1 MQKRRVYL
9 TLKNSLINTEDPILR
24 SYSDAKVGMKTPG
37 FILAF
42 KQRGAIVQFF
52 GGVKGFLPVSEMSEA
67 FIKDPKE
74 HFTLGQSVSVR
85 ITSVDEEEQRLVVS
99 CRSASTQDIQKELEQ
114 LTPGE
119 SIVTASVVEKTKT
132 GAIVDIEP
140 HNIRGVLPIGQL
152 ADEKQ
157 TSCRS
162 IFKKMKVGGKI
173 EDLVVLEKDK
183 TQKFVTLS
191 AKESLVNDAK
201 AGVLPSELSDI
212 QPDAQLHGYV
222 KNATIKGVFVAFANN
237 LTGLAL
243 KKDLSETE
251 VIEDPAEKFEQ
262 FQSVECTVVNVDRV
276 QGRFQLT
283 LKKSTAPKPAE
294 GQETVNPVD
303 DSIKSLS
310 QFVPGLST
318 KAKVRSVKETQ
329 VNVQLADNQQGRIDV
344 SQMYEEWDDIKD
356 HKYPLKGQFKK
367 GDVIPI
373 KIIGYH
379 DARNHK
385 FLPISHRSSTHLT
398 LECSAK
404 PSVVKSNTPY
414 TGISFEDTKVGTT
427 WTGFVNN
434 HTQDFVWVNL
444 SPAVRGR
451 ISMLDLSDNVDA
463 IGNVEEYFPIGSAIR
478 CTVVESGNNVLRL
491 SAREAEG
498 TAINTIDDVKIDSVI
513 PALVSKTTANS
524 VVVRFNSLGKVFAS
538 AYLTDI
544 ADTYKDEGSMTEEYV
559 AHELVKCKVTSV
571 DKSNQK
577 VHVSLRDSE
586 CGDESEVTDKAIYSV
601 DDVSTGDVVRGF
613 VKNVADSGLFIA
625 LGRDVTAR
633 VQIKNLSDAFLT
645 DWKKYFSVNEVVK
658 GKIISVN
665 NGKID
670 MTLKESVITGKK
682 ADAEA
687 IGLEDL
693 EEGAIMDGTVKRIE
707 DFGVFVRIEG
717 TKNVSGLCH
726 RSQVADVPLND
737 LTKVFSEGDRVKVKV
752 LSVDT
757 EKKRLSLGM
766 KASYFGDD
774 SDVEMDSE
782 GDEDEDEDGDEVLL
796 DAGEDDSEE
805 EESSG
810 SEDEELTETAAT
822 GQSGLSANFD
832 WTTSIL
838 DQTKKDQDSDSDE
851 DDDSDEEEEE
861 APRKRRKK
869 AKAAVEDKTASLST
883 KLPQSVA
890 DYERFLVGSP
900 NSSILWMNF
909 MAFQLQLSEVDK
921 AREIGDRALKT
932 INFREEEEKF
942 NIWVALL
949 NLENSFGTDE
959 SLEETFKRAQQFC
972 DPKTVHLKL
981 LNIYIQSNKMD
992 KAEKLY
998 YSTAKKFGAE
1008 DLNIYVNFA
1017 RFLFDQ
1023 EKPEDGRDILNRA
1036 LQALPKNQHREVISK
1051 FAQIEFEKGDAER
1064 GRTLFEG
1071 LISSY
1076 PKRIDLWN
1084 VYIDQEIKHV
1094 NDKSKVKDLFERVF
1108 SNDKLRL
1115 TMKRAKFFFKKWL
1128 GYEQKH
1134 GDDKSVDH
1142 VKAKAADYVKNN
1154 S

>member
-1 MQKRRVYL
+1 MNVDTQKRRIYL
-9 TLKNSLINTEDPILR
+9 TLKNSLINTEDAILR
-24 SYSDAKVGMKTPG
+24 SYADATVGMKTPG

-85 ITSVDEEEQRLVVS
+85 ITSVDQEEQRLLVS
-99 CRSASTQDIQKELEQ
+99 CRSASTEDVQKELAQ
-114 LTPGE
+114 LKPGK
-119 SIVTASVVEKTKT
+119 SIVSASVVEKTKAD
-132 GAIVDIEP
+132 AIVDIEP
-140 HNIRGVLPIGQL
+140 HSIRGVLPIGQL

-162 IFKKMKVGGKI
+162 IFKKMKVGEKI
-173 EDLVVLEKDK
+173 DDLVVLEKDK
-183 TQKFVTLS
+183 TQNFVTLS
-191 AKESLVNDAK
+191 AKKSLVNDAK
-201 AGVLPSELSDI
+201 AGALPSELAEV

-222 KNATIKGVFVAFANN
+222 KNATIKGVFIAFANN

-243 KKDLSETE
+243 KRDLSETE
-251 VIEDPAEKFEQ
+251 VIEDPGEKFEQ

-283 LKKSTAPKPAE
+283 LKKSSAPKPAQ

-310 QFVPGLST
+310 QFVPGLTT
-318 KAKVRSVKETQ
+318 KAKIRSVKETQ

-344 SQMYEEWDDIKD
+344 SQMYEEWGDIKD

-367 GDVIPI
+367 GDVLPI

-385 FLPISHRSSTHLT
+385 FLPISHRTSTHLT

-414 TGISFEDTKVGTT
+414 SGISFDDTKVGTT

-451 ISMLDLSDNVDA
+451 ISMLDLSDDVDA
-463 IGNVEEYFPIGSAIR
+463 IGNVEEFFPVGSAIR
-478 CTVVESGNNVLRL
+478 CTVVENGNNVLRL
-491 SAREAEG
+491 SARQAEG
-498 TAINTIDDVKIDSVI
+498 TAINTIDDVKTDSVL

-524 VVVRFNSLGKVFAS
+524 VVVRFNALGKVFAS

-577 VHVSLRDSE
+577 VHISLRDSE

-601 DDVSTGDVVRGF
+601 DDVSSGDVVRGF
-613 VKNVADSGLFIA
+613 VKNVADSGLFVA
-625 LGRDVTAR
+625 LGRNVTAR

-645 DWKKYFSVNEVVK
+645 DWKKYFTVNEVVK
-658 GKIISVN
+658 GKILSVS

-682 ADAEA
+682 ADAVA
-687 IGLEDL
+687 VGLEDL
-693 EEGAIMDGTVKRIE
+693 QEGAIMDGVVKRIE

-752 LSVDT
+752 LSIDT

-774 SDVEMDSE
+774 SDVDME
-782 GDEDEDEDGDEVLL
+782 DEDDSDEDGDEVLL
-796 DAGEDDSEE
+796 DAGDEDSD
-805 EESSG
+805 ESSD
-810 SEDEELTETAAT
+810 SEDEEMAEPTTT

-838 DQTKKDQDSDSDE
+838 DQTKKDQDSDSDDE
-851 DDDSDEEEEE
+851 DSDDEEEE

-869 AKAAVEDKTASLST
+869 AKTAVEDKTATLNT

-890 DYERFLVGSP
+890 DYERLLVGSP

-909 MAFQLQLSEVDK
+909 MAFQLQLSEIDK

-932 INFREEEEKF
+932 INFREEDEKF

-949 NLENSFGTDE
+949 NLENSFGTEE
-959 SLEETFKRAQQFC
+959 SLDETFKRAQQFC

-998 YSTAKKFGAE
+998 YATAKKFGSE
-1008 DLNIYVNFA
+1008 DLNIYVDFA

-1023 EKPEDGRDILNRA
+1023 EKPEEARDILNRA
-1036 LQALPKNQHREVISK
+1036 LQALAKNEHREVISK
-1051 FAQIEFEKGDAER
+1051 FAHIEFEKGDAER

-1094 NDKSKVKDLFERVF
+1094 NDKAKVTGLFERVF
-1108 SNDKLRL
+1108 NNDKLRL

-1134 GDDKSVDH
+1134 GDEKSIDH